1 MQDLARI
8 DETSGR
14 TVRRL
19 DVLTGPERR
28 RSYTDAQKARL
39 VAETLRP
46 GVSAASVAR
55 RHGIHPQQLYTWRRQ
70 ARQGQLALPAEDM
83 AMFAAVMAEADAGC
97 EALEQAEVAA
107 GEIVIELGDMRLR
120 VGAGVSPERAA
131 ALVVA
136 LRRAT

>member
-1 MQDLARI
+1 
-8 DETSGR
+8 
-14 TVRRL
+14 VRRL

-131 ALVVA
+131 ALVAA